1 MLNQNC
7 ASFFCFKL
15 YICQC
20 YNYSLI
26 LLACAPLLYKWYTG
40 RLHLTSTAW
49 CSMNILIANTNI
61 WNFAWQALEC
71 LIAIELQFKA
81 QKTLHVIAIKGL
93 YPNSHGYVTLKFFF
107 HLVFLQNAIHK
118 DLNFQYSV
126 QISCWDPKPG
136 FCAPWYVT
144 NCQTSLLITN
154 LTRLVHGIIKLIT
167 IFFLALG

>member
-1 MLNQNC
+1 MSPYLVSNLPSLTGCSLKMLNQNC

-93 YPNSHGYVTLKFFF
+93 YPNSHGYVTLSSFSIWF
-107 HLVFLQNAIHK
+107 
-118 DLNFQYSV
+118 
-126 QISCWDPKPG
+126 SCKMP
-136 FCAPWYVT
+136 F
-144 NCQTSLLITN
+144 
-154 LTRLVHGIIKLIT
+154 TRT
-167 IFFLALG
+167 